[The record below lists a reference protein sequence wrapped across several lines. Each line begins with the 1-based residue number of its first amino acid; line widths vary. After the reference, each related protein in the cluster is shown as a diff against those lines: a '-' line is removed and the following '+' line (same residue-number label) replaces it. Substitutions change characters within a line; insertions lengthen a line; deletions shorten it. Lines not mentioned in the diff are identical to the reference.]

1 MKNSNQMIENRLKR
15 AVEASVPNSLPKL
28 LKQIEEKEAQKM
40 TNTNYIEEKVTQ
52 MPEKRSRSRNR
63 WINTLVP
70 VAAAL
75 AIVIGGL
82 FGFLNYST
90 QSVIAF
96 EVNPSIEVAV
106 NRSEKVLKLETRNVE
121 AEQVVGDMDL
131 KGVDLDI
138 AVNALIGSMVRNGYI
153 DEINNSILI
162 TVDSKNAEKGI

>member
-52 MPEKRSRSRNR
+52 MPEKRSRFRNR

-106 NRSEKVLKLETRNVE
+106 NRSRKFSSLRPET
-121 AEQVVGDMDL
+121 
-131 KGVDLDI
+131 
-138 AVNALIGSMVRNGYI
+138 
-153 DEINNSILI
+153 
-162 TVDSKNAEKGI
+162 